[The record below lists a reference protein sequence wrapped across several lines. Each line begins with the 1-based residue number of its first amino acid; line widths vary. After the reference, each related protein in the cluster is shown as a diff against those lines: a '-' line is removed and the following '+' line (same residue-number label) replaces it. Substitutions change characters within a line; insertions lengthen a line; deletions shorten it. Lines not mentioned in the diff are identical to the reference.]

1 MAAENIQEENWWE
14 CHESE
19 EDDNTTSMS
28 EVEGVFERF
37 LEEVDVDVKGHEMIE
52 KLVENGV
59 PFQQVFRQHF
69 RGKHASLM
77 LEEIA
82 RKMRG
87 ERDEDLVRRERGL
100 EVDGDSLQGGLKN
113 ERFKVKTV
121 NVIEEEEV
129 GK

>member
-1 MAAENIQEENWWE
+1 MAAENRQEENWWE

-19 EDDNTTSMS
+19 EGDNTSMS
-28 EVEGVFERF
+28 EDEGVLERF
-37 LEEVDVDVKGHEMIE
+37 LEEVDVKGHEMIE

-121 NVIEEEEV
+121 NVIEEEEEEV